1 MQPHTTKLP
10 PLNDRL
16 TFINEDGSLREKVI
30 ESVIAARLGNETY
43 ESAKSYVM
51 SKVDGELQIYQGRVE
66 IRAKG
71 YNTVSDELALKEAK
85 AIRYGVEA
93 YGEQAIRHAYIIA
106 VGAPLDTETVGLAP
120 FLQAAE

>member
-1 MQPHTTKLP
+1 MQPHPYKLP

-30 ESVIAARLGNETY
+30 ESVIAARLGKETY

-51 SKVDGELQIYQGRVE
+51 SKVDGELQTYQGRVE

-71 YNTVSDELALKEAK
+71 YTTVSDELALKEAN
-85 AIRYGVEA
+85 AIRYGIDT
-93 YGEQAIRHAYIIA
+93 YGEEAIRHAYNIA
-106 VGAPLDTETVGLAP
+106 VGAPLESEPVDLAP